1 MILLNPDLSLCGF
14 FVVLFLSSLNRY
26 YKAIRIWTIQTD
38 SYFYIA
44 NFYTQMINGEM
55 RYKSQ
60 KYTGQGLYIGP
71 ENARVECLNIV
82 IPMKIL
88 SDQYNLTFDLFEI
101 RD

>member
-1 MILLNPDLSLCGF
+1 M
-14 FVVLFLSSLNRY
+14 
-26 YKAIRIWTIQTD
+26 A
-38 SYFYIA
+38 
-44 NFYTQMINGEM
+44 

-60 KYTGQGLYIGP
+60 KYTGQGLYIGQ